1 MLHRPLVI
9 FVSIAV
15 VAKGSTLFPN
25 SASVAEITNVNPAVN
40 TVVKSHSKGRSWHKG
55 PCGSDCKEHVRH
67 DLQVCLVAWP
77 SQSLVF

>member
-1 MLHRPLVI
+1 MSVAVLV
-9 FVSIAV
+9 
-15 VAKGSTLFPN
+15 KGSTLFAN

-55 PCGSDCKEHVRH
+55 PCDSDCKEHVRH